1 MDFWT
6 IIAAVGIFLVIIW
19 ILVAILLYARKKMVP
34 EGKVKITINGEKE
47 IEHERGCS
55 LLQALSD
62 EKVFVPSACG
72 GSGTCGTCKG
82 KVLSGGGTILPT
94 ELTHISRKMAAEN
107 YRLFCQVK
115 VREDLQIEIPK
126 EFFGIKKWKCKV
138 LSNNNVATF
147 IKELVLELP
156 EGENIDFKSGGYV
169 QLDIPACTVLF
180 SEMDIPQ
187 PFREDWEKMGLFGL
201 VMKNSTPTVR
211 AYSMA
216 NHPSENHIVMLN
228 VRIATPPFNRKKGR
242 MEKVN
247 PGVASSS
254 IYSLKPG
261 DEVMVSGPY
270 GEFFVQDTDNEMMF
284 IGGGAGM
291 APMRSHIFDQFKN
304 LHTQRKTTFW
314 YGGRSRKEL
323 FYINDFQQIA
333 DNNGNFEFHVA
344 LSDPQPDDHWNGYTG
359 FIHQVI
365 FDNYLK
371 KHPAPEDIE
380 YYICGP
386 PMMLQAVL
394 KMLDSLGVPPEMIHY
409 DDFGKNFFL
418 LSQSSR

>member
-1 MDFWT
+1 MMGSMDFWT
-6 IIAAVGIFLVIIW
+6 IIAAIGIFLVIIW
-19 ILVAILLYARKKMVP
+19 ILVAILLFARKKMVP

-247 PGVASSS
+247 PGIASSY
-254 IYSLKPG
+254 IYGLKPG

-323 FYINDFQQIA
+323 FYMDDFQQIA

-409 DDFGKNFFL
+409 DDFGG
-418 LSQSSR
+418 

>member
-1 MDFWT
+1 MMGSMDFWT

-242 MEKVN
+242 MGKVN
-247 PGVASSS
+247 PGVASSY

-323 FYINDFQQIA
+323 FYMNDFQQIA

-371 KHPAPEDIE
+371 NHPAPEDIE

-409 DDFGKNFFL
+409 DDFGG
-418 LSQSSR
+418 